1 MTCHVAAPGMETSV
15 NDSDDG
21 VPEMPARTTYYYTA
35 YFQIV
40 PQWANIT
47 FLPKYLFI
55 TLYDFI
61 LAVRV
66 IIVHMWNFFMLT
78 PFNNVYTKKNNAP
91 IRRIFI
97 HLV

>member
-15 NDSDDG
+15 SDSDDG
-21 VPEMPARTTYYYTA
+21 GPEMPARTTYYYTA

-55 TLYDFI
+55 TLYNFI

-66 IIVHMWNFFMLT
+66 IIVYMLNFKDT
-78 PFNNVYTKKNNAP
+78 PFNKIFIKRNVP
-91 IRRIFI
+91 ILLILI
-97 HLV
+97 HLVWV